1 MFSIADS
8 LGSYHRG
15 RPDFTVSIDGRNAP
29 IKTDGYHH
37 LFIFNSSFYGLDLSE
52 AVIKRLYENYRCLLL
67 HNSALA
73 TNHFMFPGKPDD
85 PPFVFDEAGVHVNVA
100 GFFRVTRIAVDA
112 FLEEVDR
119 IVPSSKQAGIIG
131 RKR

>member
-1 MFSIADS
+1 
-8 LGSYHRG
+8 
-15 RPDFTVSIDGRNAP
+15 
-29 IKTDGYHH
+29 
-37 LFIFNSSFYGLDLSE
+37 LSA
-52 AVIKRLYENYRCLLL
+52 AVIKKLYENYRCLLL

-73 TNHFMFPGKPDD
+73 TNHFLILGKSDD
-85 PPFVFDEAGVHVNVA
+85 PPFVTDDSGVHVNVA
-100 GFFRVTRIAVDA
+100 GFLRVTRIAVHA